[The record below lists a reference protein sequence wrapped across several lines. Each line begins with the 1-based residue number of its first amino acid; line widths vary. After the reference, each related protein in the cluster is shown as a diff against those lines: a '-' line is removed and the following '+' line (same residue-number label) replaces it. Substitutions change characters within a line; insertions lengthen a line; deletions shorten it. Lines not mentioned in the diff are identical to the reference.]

1 MCENK
6 SSVAKEH
13 LVCIFA
19 IYFPVLNDSSSLRM
33 ECTTGS
39 AAAVDKLQ
47 HHTKEGERTVITDV
61 LACSGYCSVVTWTQ
75 VTRPG
80 AQFPHLPRVL
90 LTHPVFHALAQHFVH
105 SSSILLTR
113 PAFCALIQRFTGAQP
128 GVGAA
133 PGPWEASDRGS
144 LCSATRTPNWFR
156 FSSQHT
162 EIGTVNLY
170 DIVVTTQSCEGDGWH
185 KRHYRAV
192 FHR

>member
-19 IYFPVLNDSSSLRM
+19 VYFPVLNDSSSLRM

-47 HHTKEGERTVITDV
+47 HHTKERERTVITDV

-90 LTHPVFHALAQHFVH
+90 LT
-105 SSSILLTR
+105 R
-113 PAFCALIQRFTGAQP
+113 PAFCALIQHFTGAQP

-144 LCSATRTPNWFR
+144 LCSATHVPNWFR

-162 EIGTVNLY
+162 EIGTVNLC
-170 DIVVTTQSCEGDGWH
+170 DIVVTTQSCEGEGWH